1 MYQSLCHIPAEA
13 VPVTLSDI
21 AAGLEVTTEQRERG
35 VATVDDTDRSLA
47 DRLADVGDLPCT
59 PEAAATLVESYAG
72 GASVGESARE
82 AAVAPT
88 TAAKTLHLLG
98 EDVNP
103 LAPTARRVVRDWL
116 DGELSRADA
125 LGLAGGDEAAFAL
138 AVYVETHDPLPG
150 ARDALAGALAVDP
163 GDPLAETRSGVDDL
177 YDR

>member
-1 MYQSLCHIPAEA
+1 MQT

-21 AAGLEVTTEQRERG
+21 AAGLEVTAEQRDRG

-47 DRLADVGDLPCT
+47 ERLAGVGKLPCT
-59 PEAAATLVESYAG
+59 PEAAAVLVEAYAG

-82 AAVAPT
+82 AGVAPT

-116 DGELSRADA
+116 AGAVSRADA
-125 LGLAGGDEAAFAL
+125 LALTGADEAEFAL
-138 AVYVETHDPLPG
+138 AVYVETHDPLPD
-150 ARDALAGALAVDP
+150 ARDALAGALAVDRD
-163 GDPLAETRSGVDDL
+163 DPLAETRSSVDDL